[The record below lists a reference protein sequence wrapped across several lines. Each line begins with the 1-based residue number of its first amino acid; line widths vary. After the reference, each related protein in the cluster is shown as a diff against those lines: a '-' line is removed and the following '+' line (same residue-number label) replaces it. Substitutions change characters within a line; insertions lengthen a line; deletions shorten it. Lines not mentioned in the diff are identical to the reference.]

1 MPTTAIKPVNQ
12 HDQPIL
18 VHEVID
24 SHDRSSRLYARAR
37 QTRDGLIHWELTRTF
52 SGSSNPEMHR
62 VACQLTL
69 PREAIQALRDQL
81 NAILEDPHLDTARP
95 ARDWSA

>member
-1 MPTTAIKPVNQ
+1 MPSAANHLANQ

-24 SHDRSSRLYARAR
+24 SHNRASRLYARAM

-81 NAILEDPHLDTARP
+81 DAMLGVEGTDQP
-95 ARDWSA
+95 SAFLNVDI

>member
-1 MPTTAIKPVNQ
+1 MPTTAIKPANQ

-18 VHEVID
+18 IHEVID
-24 SHDRSSRLYARAR
+24 SHDRASRLYARAR

-52 SGSSNPEMHR
+52 SGSSNPEMQR

-69 PREAIQALRDQL
+69 PRESIQALRDQL
-81 NAILEDPHLDTARP
+81 DAMLGNEGTDQPLAFLNVDI
-95 ARDWSA
+95 

>member
-1 MPTTAIKPVNQ
+1 MPSATIKPANR

-24 SHDRSSRLYARAR
+24 SHDRSSRLYARAT

-62 VACQLTL
+62 VACQVTL

-81 NAILEDPHLDTARP
+81 DAMLGNEGTDQP
-95 ARDWSA
+95 SAF

>member
-24 SHDRSSRLYARAR
+24 SHDRASRLYARTR

-52 SGSSNPEMHR
+52 SGSSNPELHR

-69 PREAIQALRDQL
+69 PREAIRVLRDQL
-81 NAILEDPHLDTARP
+81 NAILGVEGTDQP
-95 ARDWSA
+95 SAFLNVDI